1 MGIGATRALPQAR
14 GPVRAKN
21 VDGETR
27 YGKNGSASMRS
38 NQNRSE
44 DPRHNAGH
52 GEERET
58 EDDPIAAFLRDSS
71 HAVRISEWRERSPEE
86 SRKTF

>member
-1 MGIGATRALPQAR
+1 MGIGASRALPQAR
-14 GPVRAKN
+14 GPVRADH
-21 VDGETR
+21 VDDETR
-27 YGKNGSASMRS
+27 YRKNGSARVRG

-52 GEERET
+52 GGERET
-58 EDDPIAAFLRDSS
+58 EGDPIAAFLRDSA

-86 SRKTF
+86 SRKIF